1 MTIVHS
7 DHQKRLVQLIKDLG
21 RRHDV
26 AHVFT
31 DFVEFGALSISNAV
45 DSTMRAKRERRYL
58 QIASKYGST
67 EMNEFAEMLAALALA
82 LDREPTD
89 VLGRTFHLLELQNR
103 WRGQFFS
110 PLSLCIANAKL
121 IIKGRPECHSALAE
135 HGFIR
140 VHEPAAGSGSMIIA
154 LAIELDAAGIDYR
167 RQLHVVATDVD
178 PKCAHMSYLQL
189 SLLQIPGVV
198 VHGNSLSLE
207 ETTRW
212 HTPTHVWDGWTEKL
226 RAAATESRLTT
237 HTSACARDEEAP

>member
-1 MTIVHS
+1 MTIAHS
-7 DHQKRLVQLIKDLG
+7 DHQRRLVQLIQELG

-31 DFVEFGALSISNAV
+31 DFVEVGALSISNAV
-45 DSTMRAKRERRYL
+45 DSTMRAKRERRYF

-89 VLGRTFHLLELQNR
+89 ILGRTFHHLELQNR

-110 PLSLCIANAKL
+110 PLPLCTANVKL
-121 IIKGRPECHSALAE
+121 IIRDRLECYSAIAE
-135 HGFIR
+135 RGFVR
-140 VHEPAAGSGSMIIA
+140 VQEPAAGSGAMIIA
-154 LAIELDAAGIDYR
+154 LANELDAAGIDYR

-189 SLLQIPGVV
+189 SLMQIPGVV
-198 VHGNSLSLE
+198 IHGNSLSLE

-212 HTPTHVWDGWTEKL
+212 HTPAHIWDGWTEKL
-226 RAAATESRLTT
+226 RAATDSR
-237 HTSACARDEEAP
+237 